1 MSLIVENFSV
11 LKRATSAQS
20 AVIRT
25 VLYFDMFDHPLKE
38 KEIYGLL
45 RNNKTSGQEVSSALR
60 ELCKEGMLQ
69 HQDGFFFL
77 PGKNE
82 TIKRRLNGEE
92 HATRSLQTAKKYS
105 RIISKF
111 PFVRGISLSGS
122 ISKKFMDNNS
132 DIDYFIITAPGRMWL
147 ARTLLI
153 LYKKIFLLNSRKNFC
168 VNYFL
173 SEDNLEVPDKNIFTA
188 TEVSFLIPT
197 YNYDLYLRFRKAN
210 AWSSEFLPNFP
221 LRGRENLVSDR
232 KYRLKKI
239 FEKLFSGSLGSWLDT
254 YFFRITLKFWKRKF
268 SHFDESTFDFRLRSR
283 KNVSK
288 HHPLGYQ
295 EKILGK
301 YADRIAAF
309 TRTNN
314 ILLHGEIPV
323 HS

>member
-11 LKRATSAQS
+11 IKKATSAQS
-20 AVIRT
+20 AVLRT
-25 VLYFDMFDHPLKE
+25 ILYFDLFDHPLKE
-38 KEIYGLL
+38 KEIFELL
-45 RNNKTSGQEVSSALR
+45 RDKDSTAQEVSSALR
-60 ELCKEGMLQ
+60 ELCKAGALQ

-82 TIKRRLNGEE
+82 TINRRVNGEA
-92 HATRSLQTAKKYS
+92 HAAISLQTAKKYS

-122 ISKKFMDNNS
+122 ISKNFMDDNS

-147 ARTLLI
+147 ARTMLI
-153 LYKKIFLLNSRKNFC
+153 LFKKVFLLNSRKNFC

-188 TEVSFLIPT
+188 TEVSFLLPT
-197 YNYDLYLRFRKAN
+197 CNYDFYLRFRKAN
-210 AWSSEFLPNFP
+210 TWSSEFLPNFP
-221 LRGRENLVSDR
+221 LRGQDYLIADR
-232 KYRLKKI
+232 KNSLKKI
-239 FEKLFSGSLGSWLDT
+239 SEKLLSGSLGAWLDT
-254 YFFRITLKFWKRKF
+254 YFFRITLKFWKKKF
-268 SHFDESTFDFRLRSR
+268 KHFDESTFDFRLRSR

-301 YADRIAAF
+301 YAERIAAF
-309 TRTNN
+309 SRTNN
-314 ILLHGEIPV
+314 MHLHGENPF